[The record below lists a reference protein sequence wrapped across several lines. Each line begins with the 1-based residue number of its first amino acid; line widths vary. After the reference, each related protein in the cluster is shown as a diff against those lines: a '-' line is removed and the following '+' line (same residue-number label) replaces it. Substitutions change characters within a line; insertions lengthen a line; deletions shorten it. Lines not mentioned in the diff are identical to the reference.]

1 MQAQGKWLGSCRAE
15 VLIDECGRV
24 LWGGKGVW
32 GLAREGLKLGK
43 RGK

>member
-24 LWGGKGVW
+24 LWGGQGSVGTGKG
-32 GLAREGLKLGK
+32 GTQIG
-43 RGK
+43 